1 MAKIQPKEINKKVKK
16 NDDPKQSKN
25 FDKKKEEPK
34 LNMVVKE
41 DKIDEDDDLVDEMP
55 EINPNLPPRV
65 QELLRQK
72 YQDDLELK
80 RLKRQNNPKKA
91 KENKK
96 SEKKEE
102 NQEKDGKDQPKNV
115 TDESKVKNETES
127 IQNTSASLAMN

>member
-72 YQDDLELK
+72 YQDGLELK

-115 TDESKVKNETES
+115 TDESKVKNKTES

>member
-16 NDDPKQSKN
+16 VDPKQSKN

-91 KENKK
+91 NENKK

-102 NQEKDGKDQPKNV
+102 NKEKDGKDQPKNV
-115 TDESKVKNETES
+115 TDDSKVKNVTES
-127 IQNTSASLAMN
+127 IQNTSALAKN

>member
-96 SEKKEE
+96 SGKKEE
-102 NQEKDGKDQPKNV
+102 NKEKDGKDQPKNV
-115 TDESKVKNETES
+115 TDESKVKNQTES
-127 IQNTSASLAMN
+127 IQNTSALAMN